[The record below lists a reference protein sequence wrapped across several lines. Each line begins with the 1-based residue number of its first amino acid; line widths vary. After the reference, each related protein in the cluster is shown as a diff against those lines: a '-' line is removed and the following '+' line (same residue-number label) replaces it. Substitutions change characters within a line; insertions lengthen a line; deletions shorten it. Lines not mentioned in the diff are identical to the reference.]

1 MKISLTFTLFNTP
14 IRVLY
19 YDAKSYL
26 LLKALNINPL
36 TRTALFLIVLL
47 SGYVAESAAAPPI
60 PDVGD
65 IPRPQPVIPPAP
77 IKPATIGAPDHP
89 SNVLEPEAASN
100 TQPLNIT
107 VSAFRFSGN
116 RAYTSEQLSSLL
128 TPYLQRALSLKELNQ
143 AARVVTDY
151 YRKRGYFLAQAYIP
165 AQDIANNTVEIALL
179 EGQLGKLTISNTD
192 TLRNEFIDSMAS
204 YQLKAGDTLSE
215 QTIVRNITLLNAL
228 PGLQANAE
236 LNPGAAI
243 GSSDVNVSIQALPT
257 WSAFLAANT
266 YGNRFTG
273 REVLLAGLIANNIAG
288 VGDQLSINLKNARDE
303 RQRGL
308 ALNYV
313 TPIHASGT
321 LLNLSYNYV
330 DYRLG
335 GPFKRMGAEGD
346 AHYLTLNLDQPIV
359 RNAQYGLSARV
370 GGAYKWI
377 DDDVSAL
384 SLSNR
389 RHVATIDAGLFGDWY
404 NQTGDVSNQVAAFL
418 RAGHVDFKDAF
429 AQALDATGANTAG
442 HFLKLNLMGSRTYYL
457 NNGVV
462 IALRADYQLA
472 NQNLDSVEKASIGG
486 INRWRAY
493 AELPSLADTGYMTG
507 LEVRKNIA
515 ITSNVATKLLEQIS
529 PYGFIDIGR
538 GKVNQSAL
546 SDDNHV
552 KSTHYGVGI
561 DTLLKQNWQL
571 GLSVSHQRRAFEG
584 AQSEDETRAWGQL
597 QKAF

>member
-1 MKISLTFTLFNTP
+1 VL
-14 IRVLY
+14 LY
-19 YDAKSYL
+19 YDAESGSA
-26 LLKALNINPL
+26 LKAFNINIHL
-36 TRTALFLIVLL
+36 RTALFLIALL
-47 SGYVAESAAAPPI
+47 SGYAAESAAAPAI

-77 IKPATIGAPDHP
+77 VKPATIGTPDRP
-89 SNVLEPEAASN
+89 ASASEPASN

-116 RAYTSEQLSSLL
+116 RVYTSEQLASLL
-128 TPYLQRALSLKELNQ
+128 TPYLQRELSLKELNQ
-143 AARVVTDY
+143 AARLVTDY
-151 YRKRGYFLAQAYIP
+151 YRKHGYFLAQAYIP
-165 AQDIANNTVEIALL
+165 AQDIADNSVEISVL
-179 EGQLGKLTISNTD
+179 EGQLGKLTLSNTEA
-192 TLRNEFIDSMAS
+192 LRTEFIDSMAS
-204 YQLKAGDTLSE
+204 YQLADGDTLSE

-228 PGLQANAE
+228 PGLQASAE
-236 LNPGAAI
+236 LNPGATI

-257 WSAFLAANT
+257 WSAFLGANT

-273 REVLLAGLIANNIAG
+273 REVLLAGLTANNLADI
-288 VGDQLSINLKNARDE
+288 GDQLTINLKNARDE

-321 LLNLSYNYV
+321 LLTMGYHYV

-335 GPFKRMGAEGD
+335 GPFKRLGAEGD

-370 GGAYKWI
+370 GGAYKWV

-389 RHVATIDAGLFGDWY
+389 RHVVTMDAGLLGDWY

-429 AQALDATGANTAG
+429 AQTLDATGADTAG

-457 NNGVV
+457 NSGVI

-472 NQNLDSVEKASIGG
+472 NTNLDSVEKIAIGG
-486 INRWRAY
+486 INRWRAF
-493 AELPSLADTGYMTG
+493 AELPSLADTGYMAG
-507 LEVRKNIA
+507 VELRKNIA
-515 ITSNVATKLLEQIS
+515 VTSNVATKLLEQVS

-561 DTLLKQNWQL
+561 DALLKQNWLL
-571 GLSVSHQRRAFEG
+571 GFTVSHQRRAFEG
-584 AQSEDETRAWGQL
+584 AQGEDETRAWGQL